1 LRVCRGRLGHTGR
14 IAVYGRRCNANGRE
28 Y

>member
-14 IAVYGRRCNANGRE
+14 IAVYGKRCDGDGRE
-28 Y
+28 H